1 MNCVNCGK
9 QIADEAVFCRYCG
22 SRQEEYNAVELDV
35 GLEEFQNKLDQIVEA
50 METGQLARGVAIAE
64 TLAEAYP
71 DSVPAWLMVGFVNAE
86 WGDHDRA
93 MFGFDKVLRLDPQNP
108 DALGGM
114 GMSLFEKGEYRK
126 ALQYLDKALAIQRDD
141 ELMYTAVAAVANID
155 SIDAA
160 IRRCAQYVEVAED
173 REFLENKLGQC
184 YVSKAFSYFTPAN
197 DGNSYLMSKDAVSN
211 AKTYA
216 AKALPLMTREDLT
229 AGDVK
234 DAKEM
239 LESCKI
245 SENRIFQG
253 HLCRAAV
260 LWLILGVIVTSF
272 LPFPGILFIIYGVI
286 GIPASRVPQWRVN
299 WAQCYPGVRYRLHN
313 AIIDLF

>member
-9 QIADEAVFCRYCG
+9 QIADEDVFCRYCG

-160 IRRCAQYVEVAED
+160 IRRCAQY
-173 REFLENKLGQC
+173 G
-184 YVSKAFSYFTPAN
+184 
-197 DGNSYLMSKDAVSN
+197 
-211 AKTYA
+211 
-216 AKALPLMTREDLT
+216 
-229 AGDVK
+229 
-234 DAKEM
+234 
-239 LESCKI
+239 
-245 SENRIFQG
+245 
-253 HLCRAAV
+253 
-260 LWLILGVIVTSF
+260 
-272 LPFPGILFIIYGVI
+272 
-286 GIPASRVPQWRVN
+286 SR
-299 WAQCYPGVRYRLHN
+299 
-313 AIIDLF
+313 